1 MRIDDKI
8 RRKKLQY
15 GFSTEAT
22 IKSALWL
29 GKSNK

>member
-1 MRIDDKI
+1 MI
-8 RRKKLQY
+8 RLEEKKLQC